1 MGFARAMVGYS
12 EAEVESYMERLKSMQ
27 GAGRL
32 SLECNVEALQEE
44 IRRLEEQAAPLRLAE
59 TAQRQ
64 KLEEIRK
71 RISDMYY
78 SSILT
83 CLETEQRFSQ
93 EEALKLE
100 ALQKRNQE
108 LERVRETMDQLCASI
123 EKLTQG
129 FHGVMEGQNNG

>member
-1 MGFARAMVGYS
+1 MGFARAMIGYS

-71 RISDMYY
+71 RISDMYC
-78 SSILT
+78 SSVLT
-83 CLETEQRFSQ
+83 SLETEQRFSQ
-93 EEALKLE
+93 EEAIKLE
-100 ALQKRNQE
+100 MLQKRNQE

-129 FHGVMEGQNNG
+129 FYGVMEGKNNV